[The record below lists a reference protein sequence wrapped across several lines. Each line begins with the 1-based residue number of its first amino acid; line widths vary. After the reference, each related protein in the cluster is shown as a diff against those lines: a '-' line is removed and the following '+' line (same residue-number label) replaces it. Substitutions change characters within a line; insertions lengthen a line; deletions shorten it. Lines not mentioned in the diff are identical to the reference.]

1 MLIDR
6 FCRTDFSSY
15 EDFKKNFKITVPERF
30 NFAHDVMDVLA
41 EEKPDKGCLLWCDD
55 HGRER
60 EITFG
65 EMRSLSN
72 SCANMM
78 AAHGIRKGDFVVAT
92 LRSRY
97 EFWIVAIACHKL
109 GAVLVPVT
117 HMSTEK
123 DFAYRFVRADVKAV
137 FAVCDE
143 RLLSCIRKAEE
154 ETGHAL
160 TARFVIDGEREDF
173 LNFDREMAK
182 YGDDW
187 ERIPN
192 ENSDPMLCYFTSG
205 TSGYPK
211 MALHNYAY
219 PLGHILTAK
228 FWQTL
233 REDDLHFTSAD
244 TGWAKTSWGK
254 LYGQWICEAEN
265 FIYDYGTRFIPTD
278 LLKIIEKYKIT
289 VFCAPPTIF
298 RFLIKENV
306 EDYDLSSLRY
316 CTIAGEP
323 LNAEVFNRWKEL
335 TGLELREGFGQTET
349 PVLIANWPWIKPK
362 PGSTGKFAPHFDVD
376 LINGDGARCEVGE
389 EGEICISLRDGIPAG
404 LVQCYYKD
412 EEKTGLELHEGFGQ
426 TETPVLFA
434 NFPYFEVRPGSMG
447 KPTPY
452 FDIQL
457 LDENEQPCED
467 GVEGVISI
475 CGIGDHG
482 PSGLFRGYYRNDE
495 ANAESWY
502 GGVYHTGDL
511 AYRDADG
518 YYWFK
523 GRNDDVIKCS
533 GYRIGP
539 VEVENVLMQHPSVL
553 ECAITAYPD
562 PGNRGEV

>member
-6 FCRTDFSSY
+6 FCQTEFSSY
-15 EDFKKNFKITVPERF
+15 EDFKKNFRIRVPEGF

-72 SCANMM
+72 RCANMM
-78 AAHGIRKGDFVVAT
+78 AGHGIRKGDFVVAT

-117 HMSTEK
+117 HMSTVK

-137 FAVCDE
+137 FAVSDE
-143 RLLSCIRKAEE
+143 RLLSAILAAEE
-154 ETGHAL
+154 ETGHKLA
-160 TARFVIDGEREDF
+160 AHFVIDGEREGF
-173 LNFDREMAK
+173 LNFDREMERF
-182 YGDDW
+182 GDEW
-187 ERIPN
+187 TRIPN
-192 ENSDPMLCYFTSG
+192 VNSDPMLCYFTSG

-233 REDDLHFTSAD
+233 NENDLHFTSAD

-254 LYGQWICEAEN
+254 LYGQWISEAEI
-265 FIYDYGTRFIPTD
+265 FVYDYGTRFIPTD
-278 LLKIIEKYKIT
+278 LLKVIEKYRIT

-349 PVLIANWPWIKPK
+349 PVLIATWPWISPK
-362 PGSTGKFAPHFDVD
+362 PGSTGKFSPHFDVD
-376 LINGDGARCEVGE
+376 LINAEGARCEVGE
-389 EGEICISLRDGIPAG
+389 EGEICVSLAGGIPAG

-412 EEKTGLELHEGFGQ
+412 EEKT
-426 TETPVLFA
+426 A
-434 NFPYFEVRPGSMG
+434 
-447 KPTPY
+447 
-452 FDIQL
+452 
-457 LDENEQPCED
+457 
-467 GVEGVISI
+467 
-475 CGIGDHG
+475 
-482 PSGLFRGYYRNDE
+482 E
-495 ANAESWY
+495 AQA
-502 GGVYHTGDL
+502 GGWYHTGDM
-511 AYRDADG
+511 AWSDEEG
-518 YYWFK
+518 YIHFV
-523 GRNDDVIKCS
+523 GRADDVIKSS

-539 VEVENVLMQHPSVL
+539 FEVESALMEHPAVL
-553 ECAITAYPD
+553 ETAITAVPD
-562 PGNRGEV
+562 PERGQIVKATVVLAKNYRPDPSLSEEKKTAYYERIKKELQNHVKRTTAPYKYPRIVEFVDELPKTISGKVRRVAIREKDSGQDT

>member
-15 EDFKKNFKITVPERF
+15 EDFKKNFRIHVPEGF

-41 EEKPDKGCLLWCDD
+41 ETKPDKGCLLWCDD

-60 EITFG
+60 EISFG

-72 SCANMM
+72 RCANMM
-78 AAHGIRKGDFVVAT
+78 VSHGIRKGDFVVAT

-117 HMSTEK
+117 HMSTVK

-137 FAVCDE
+137 FAVADE
-143 RLLSCIRKAEE
+143 RLLSCILAAEE
-154 ETGHAL
+154 ETGHHLIAH
-160 TARFVIDGEREDF
+160 FVIDGEREGF
-173 LNFDREMAK
+173 LNFDREMEK
-182 YGDDW
+182 FGDEW
-187 ERIPN
+187 TRIPN

-233 REDDLHFTSAD
+233 NENDLHFTSAD

-254 LYGQWICEAEN
+254 LYGQWISEAEI
-265 FIYDYGTRFIPTD
+265 FVYDYGTRFIPTD
-278 LLKIIEKYKIT
+278 LLKVIEKYRIT

-306 EDYDLSSLRY
+306 ADYDLSSLRY

-349 PVLIANWPWIKPK
+349 PVLIATWPWIEAK
-362 PGSTGKFAPHFDVD
+362 PGSTGKFSPHFDVD
-376 LINGDGARCEVGE
+376 LINAEGARCEVGE
-389 EGEICISLRDGIPAG
+389 EGEICISLKDGIPAG

-412 EEKTGLELHEGFGQ
+412 DDKT
-426 TETPVLFA
+426 A
-434 NFPYFEVRPGSMG
+434 
-447 KPTPY
+447 
-452 FDIQL
+452 
-457 LDENEQPCED
+457 
-467 GVEGVISI
+467 
-475 CGIGDHG
+475 
-482 PSGLFRGYYRNDE
+482 E
-495 ANAESWY
+495 AQA
-502 GGVYHTGDL
+502 GGWYHTGDM
-511 AYRDADG
+511 AWSDEEG
-518 YYWFK
+518 YIHFV
-523 GRNDDVIKCS
+523 GRADDVIKSS

-539 VEVENVLMQHPSVL
+539 FEVESALMEHPAVL
-553 ECAITAYPD
+553 ETAITAVPD
-562 PGNRGEV
+562 PERGQIVKATVVLAKGYRPDPSLNEEKKAAYYERIKKELQNHVKRTTAPYKYPRIVEFVDELPKTISGKVRRVAIREKDKAGEA